1 MLFLGKAPT
10 SALQLLERL
19 ETLTQLIFQNHTMQS
34 RKQTF
39 EKQLDLL
46 DHFDAEEL
54 GIVRSGLVTVINDG
68 VDVACFEPGD
78 IIGLHRVFGL
88 PSGKLRADEPVE
100 VELVHRD
107 DFMSYVNGDPH
118 RQHRFS
124 NYLLT
129 CMGFYEVML
138 SHYHRQS
145 HVQAPTGFQSVPKGK
160 VIIKEGEFADT
171 VYQLM
176 SGSAD
181 VTVKGA
187 QVGEILSGEIFGAM
201 SAFTGEK
208 RTATVTAREDSQLL
222 AIPKAE
228 FVNLIKAQP
237 QIAVTLI
244 ENMSRRIQ
252 SLNAKIT
259 EDGPEEAYKAS

>member
-1 MLFLGKAPT
+1 MLFLGKAPV
-10 SALQLLERL
+10 SALKLLERL
-19 ETLTQLIFQNHTMQS
+19 ASLTALIFKDHTMET
-34 RKQTF
+34 QTRRLAPQDNLLD
-39 EKQLDLL
+39 QLDV
-46 DHFDAEEL
+46 EQL
-54 GIVRSGLVTVINDG
+54 GLIRSGLVTVINDD

-88 PSGKLRADEPVE
+88 PCGRLRADDTVE
-100 VELVHRD
+100 IELVHRD
-107 DFMSYVNGDPH
+107 DFMEYINSDPH

-145 HVQAPTGFQSVPKGK
+145 HVQAPTGFQNVAKGG
-160 VIIKEGEFADT
+160 VMISEGDFADT
-171 VYQLM
+171 VYQLI

-181 VTVKGA
+181 VTVKGVT
-187 QVGEILSGEIFGAM
+187 VGEVLSGEIFGAM
-201 SAFTGEK
+201 AAFTGEK
-208 RTATVTAREDSQLL
+208 RTATVIAREESQLL
-222 AIPKAE
+222 AIPKVE

-237 QIAVTLI
+237 EVAVTLL

-252 SLNAKIT
+252 SLNEQLT
-259 EDGPEEAYKAS
+259 EEVAV